1 MMDQMQKI
9 EDSLS
14 TVAAKPVFILGIR
27 HRSGTNM
34 LLDVLVRHPSCV
46 AHSDPEDFLVSCLR
60 DINKYVGTLEKKR
73 RSKQFRSDNRQEL
86 SETIGEALLR
96 YITKNIKAEK
106 PQVPV
111 SKRVITKTPSVQGLQ
126 YFREIFPDAYLI
138 LLIRDGRS
146 VVESAVRSFG
156 ADFDLGCR
164 RYATAANIIASFMGT
179 DPNPDKTILMRF
191 EDYIGNKRKTVET
204 LLRFLGLSTETF
216 PFEDLELMPVRGSSE
231 LKQKEGDSIHWKPMA
246 AKISFD
252 PRHRYSEWSEFQH
265 SRFDW
270 LAGEALEKMGYERSR
285 RSSSLFFVRN
295 IASDVYKRLNSFSI
309 RRKVQSSMRD
319 VD

>member
-1 MMDQMQKI
+1 MQKI
-9 EDSLS
+9 EDSLT

-96 YITKNIKAEK
+96 YITKNIKTEK
-106 PQVPV
+106 FQVTVP
-111 SKRVITKTPSVQGLQ
+111 KRVITKTPSVEGLQ
-126 YFREIFPDAYLI
+126 YFREVFPDAYLI

-146 VVESAVRSFG
+146 VVESTVRSFD
-156 ADFDLGCR
+156 ADFDLSCK
-164 RYATAANIIASFMGT
+164 RYATATKIIASFMGT

-191 EDYIGNKRKTVET
+191 EDYIGNKRETVET
-204 LLRFLGLSTETF
+204 LLRFLGLSTEIF
-216 PFEDLELMPVRGSSE
+216 PFEDLEIMPIRGSSE
-231 LKQKEGDSIHWKPMA
+231 LKQKKGDSIHWEPMA
-246 AKISFD
+246 AKIAFD

-285 RSSSLFFVRN
+285 KSNALFFMKN
-295 IASDVYKRLNSFSI
+295 IARDFYNSLNSFSI
-309 RRKVQSSMRD
+309 RRKVRSFMRNIK
-319 VD
+319 